1 MADFLQYLA
10 ILDSDPDDAAAL
22 AGLASHAPDAAR
34 DPGAL
39 AALAEARKTLRERG
53 RLEVVVRLYD
63 LEISASP
70 EPGRRADLLLEK
82 AELLEEELL
91 DEPAA
96 VAALRQVLTLRAG
109 DESASETL
117 AQISLVRD
125 NWEKFAGKYLDEAK
139 GSTDRQLATSL
150 YLSAA
155 EIFARHRPG
164 SPEVEETLRRALEV
178 DPRNRRAA
186 QHLERVLRGAGR
198 WAELAAFLE
207 QRVESASSRE
217 ERIAALLGLA
227 DAYRGHLG
235 EPARAL
241 EQARKVIALDPAQP
255 QAIRQLADGYEQD
268 ENWHGLVALY
278 SAALKARRGNER
290 EDLGMLL
297 QVGMVLWRRL
307 ADLDAAEDYF
317 RRIRKVDLAHPAALD
332 FYRAYYPPRGEGA
345 KLLQMLRQAEKAPVA
360 PGTPTGAAEARS
372 RALAIEI
379 AELAEASLGSPDKAI
394 DAWKQMLRAD
404 PTSVEARRALERL
417 YRKTEKWNALLD
429 LMKEEVE
436 KLPEADVRGRV
447 ARLLDIVDIYRDRLK
462 LDVMVINTF
471 NTILKL
477 DPDHRRALD
486 ELAGKYKALG
496 RWNDLIGVLTRKS
509 ELEDAPIADRV
520 AILREVADLWSER
533 FGNFAQAIR
542 PLERILELA
551 PDDADA
557 AVRLKDIYTRRRQ
570 WRQLITLVEREAA
583 VVDGEARRAK
593 QVEMARLAAE
603 RLGDSRLAI
612 EIYNQ
617 LLAEAE
623 PATDLSEP
631 LAALAGLYER
641 DKRWLAL
648 AEILR
653 RQRAQVTTAAQAV
666 PILERLGA
674 LFADRVGA
682 PAQAASVLRE
692 ILDLDAT
699 HGKALR
705 TLRELYAQAADYD
718 GLEQLYGGLGQ
729 WDELIDALVGIADRM
744 DDRATRLAVLERAA
758 AVAQRR
764 IEESGRLD
772 TRAEP
777 RDGGKAKADPGD
789 RAARVW
795 ERVLSVDPQHAGAAR
810 ALAPIYARAEKWSR
824 LVPVLEIELAHA
836 TTDDERRRILAEV
849 RTLCEQRLGSR
860 ALAFTWT
867 VRAVELDPHVP
878 ALAADLLRLA
888 QEPDQWREVQATFDR
903 HLGADSKLAPAD
915 QLRLLREQARIA
927 AARLHDP
934 ERARDYERRV
944 LVLAPDDEV
953 AEAHLEEL
961 AIQLHDW
968 PELLGSYRRRA
979 EHAEAD
985 EKVALYFRAA
995 TIEEERLADLDAAAT
1010 TYRQILA
1017 IDPGSVRALHALAK
1031 VEEARGDWDGLDQ
1044 VLDAELAISTDAEV
1058 RFALLMRLGALE
1070 QKSLDRPVS
1079 ALARYR
1085 AALAIPAANGA
1096 ARPVA
1101 LEAVVAFLD
1110 GDGPAKA
1117 VALAT
1122 RAEVARDALP
1132 LFERARDPGRVA
1144 RALEVM
1150 RAATPGTDAR
1160 ALEHDRRLVA
1170 LYGGEL
1176 ADPARAWDA
1185 AARVHAVEPTDD
1197 DNRAVLHRL
1206 AGTLG
1211 RHVELAARL
1220 QAGLGQAQ
1228 AAGAPAGQ
1236 IRVLAAELAQVSS
1249 NELADAAAA
1258 ERAWLAVLAAEP
1270 DAADAF
1276 AALAQIYRGVARW
1289 GDLRALL
1296 ERRVEVTHDDRIR
1309 KAALVELAQLDEDVL
1324 GDPTGAIAAHTR
1336 ILDLEPTALASYKA
1350 LERLYADGQGW
1361 AELEQLLNREH
1372 DVVADK
1378 DQAQLYYRRA
1388 ELRAHKLG
1396 DPAGAVDLLEQVVA
1410 RQRGHADGRELLE
1423 ELLPQPALRLRI
1435 ARMLEPLYLADHLW
1449 KDLVLVL
1456 GAQRE
1461 LAVGPG
1467 EAVELYAR
1475 IAAVEEQE
1483 LATPRAAFDSWTA
1496 ALLLDPTDL
1505 RARQALPRLGAQ
1517 LDRWPEVTAAWEKA
1531 AAAVPDHDVATRAA
1545 LFGELGEL
1553 YDLHLGDTEHA
1564 TSAYERLLAADP
1576 HGPTAAVAMAALARL
1591 YEEGERWPELRAI
1604 LRRQADNVDSANL
1617 GARKALLARVAGL
1630 DEARLANPAAA
1641 IETWR
1646 EVAGDDPDDRDA
1658 LTALERL
1665 HQGGEQWPALVEILR
1680 RKAELAGAPE
1690 AAKVELRRI
1699 AEIHEIMLEQ
1709 PSDAIAAHL
1718 EILDHLP
1725 EDSETLHELSRL
1737 YRDGARHVDLL
1748 DVLERRLAAADDAGA
1763 PISERVALEAE
1774 IATLLAGPLARPAEA
1789 LDRWARVLVRQGDHA
1804 VALAAVEHALD
1815 DRDLR
1820 GRAVEILRPL
1830 YDSTGQDDKLA
1841 GLLTRVATSADDVR
1855 EQLAAWSDVGLVRE
1869 RRLRDLPGAFDA
1881 RIKALEAAVTE
1892 PELPQA
1898 LGEVERLAAQLG
1910 REGDLIDVYRRIAPD
1925 VLDGEIQRRLYLD
1938 VADLARAV
1946 RGDVALA
1953 REHYQKVIDAQPDDR
1968 RALHALE
1975 SIYREGG
1982 EHARL
1987 WEILSRKAELA
1998 GDDLDERVACLAE
2011 AAALSA
2017 GPLDRPDEA
2026 IAGWEQVLEL
2036 EPQRHDAVVALEALY
2051 RKGERWHD
2059 LVDLHE
2065 RRLGFAFTVEE
2076 AVALRVWLGEL
2087 HERELHD
2094 AHAAV
2099 DSYAAAL
2106 GGDPANPAALAALER
2121 FLDDA
2126 AVRALAAE
2134 VLEPIYVQRQDW
2146 PRLARIWE
2154 IELDAAADPPE
2165 RIRLT
2170 RQIAR
2175 LYEEQLEEFEDAMR
2189 WYARLFHEGPA
2200 DPAVRDQLHRL
2211 ASILDHWAQ
2220 LADIYAAHLADNAGD
2235 APEIRDI
2242 ALAAATIFDRRTG
2255 DVDRGQAAYRRA
2267 LAVPAPSPASVPDDA
2282 ELFRRLE
2289 ALLVRAERW
2298 DTLVEVYGET
2308 IAQAGQGQ
2316 LDRRLELHRKIAE
2329 IEETRRQSP
2338 ARAIDAYRELAGL
2351 AATTTASA
2359 MGAAAYELAATELD
2373 RLFRASGQWYDLVD
2387 LYQARIERATEA
2399 SRIAELR
2406 LGLADVLERELKDA
2420 AGAIEQHEQVL
2431 AERHGRD
2438 RAIAALER
2446 LVVAAEH
2453 RERIADI
2460 LEPVYRANDW
2470 WQKLVVILDAKLAY
2484 IDDPSAKVATL
2495 REIASLHEARGGDP
2509 DLAFDALARAWKL
2522 DVADEQVFDALVHL
2536 GSRLAAWDELVAT
2549 LEAGAGQSFDPEVAA
2564 TILAKVAE
2572 IEEIQRGDHPAAIR
2586 AWRKVLEHRTEDAVA
2601 LASLDRLLAVEGHAD
2616 QLVKVVERRAELAE
2630 DAGVR
2635 LVLLHRAASL
2645 YEEIL
2650 EQPREAIGAYKAV
2663 LAVDD
2668 ADLSALE
2675 ALERLYGQVNEPREL
2690 AQILTRRLELVTD
2703 APERRRLRFEAARIA
2718 DGELRDP
2725 YDAIAQLTAVLDDDA
2740 GDAAA
2745 LAELDRLYAREQM
2758 WPELQEIVDRR
2769 ALITSA
2775 VAERADLAFRAAA
2788 LVEREL
2794 AEPDAAI
2801 PRYSAVLQILPTHA
2815 PARAAL
2821 ERLTASD
2828 DHLDA
2833 AAAILERVYRAE
2845 AAAPALIRLYER
2857 RLSVTGNDPVERR
2870 AQWAALAELH
2880 EVLRADLPAAS
2891 QTWARALAETPSDL
2905 ELYQPL
2911 ERLAAARGAW
2921 PELAA
2926 LLETRLAAASGDPEL
2941 EYAYAA
2947 RLASIYEDALGDLER
2962 AAATLRRAVAVASD
2976 ERVPLA
2982 ALDRVLAR
2990 AGKWADLAVVLQQ
3003 EADAAPD
3010 DARAAELYFR
3020 LGDLRETALADLAG
3034 AVAAYREV
3042 LVRAPLHPAGRA
3054 ALERLLTSAEAQRAD
3069 IIDTL
3074 EPLYEAESEWGRLA
3088 DLLAAKLSVTR
3099 DHAERGAIYQR
3110 VAELAES
3117 RLGDNVRALD
3127 AVGGWLA
3134 EDPTSTEALAEL
3146 DRLAAGLGR
3155 WGEAAARLAGIAG
3168 SIDDVPTRLALLVH
3182 LGAIQLDRQGDAT
3195 AAAATY
3201 RAVLGLDPEAMIAL
3215 DALVR
3220 IHRQAGDRASLAD
3233 VQWQRA
3239 ALAFDPAEKR
3249 RALVEAAGL
3258 REQLGATAGAI
3269 AAWQAVLDL
3278 DDADRDAL
3286 GHLAALHERAGDWR
3300 ALVDTLTQAARFA
3313 DGGDEKHLK
3322 VRIAELHGTLG
3333 DTSAAVAAWR
3343 DVAELD
3349 PSDDAALG
3357 QLEAAHAATG
3367 DWLAVQDV
3375 LTRRLDLARATR
3387 DKLALIERMAAIA
3400 QDRRGSVDDAIGH
3413 WFAALEIDNAHLP
3426 AYDHLEALLT
3436 QGQRW
3441 HDLVELLERRAEL
3454 HGTLGHSELE
3464 LAALARAAD
3473 TWEGPLDN
3481 PDAAGELL
3489 EKILRREPG
3498 SVAALTRLARIYER
3512 ANDWDRA
3519 SKVLGQA
3526 LALGPKGKDAAD
3538 LFYRLGE
3545 VAHHASGDLDTAQAH
3560 WRQALTHDGGHAPS
3574 IAALEKVAR
3583 ERGDHAGL
3591 ADLLARRVANA
3602 APADR
3607 LALELEL
3614 AELYRKLGRAEAAIP
3629 LLERAVAATPNDV
3642 RVIGPLADLYFAANR
3657 FEAAAPLYDRLAE
3670 DAKAA
3675 RRMKDVAKFRQRQG
3689 GILEVRGDTAGALAA
3704 YEEAFRV
3711 NATDLPTM
3719 AGLGRIYMAQ
3729 KDWEKARRVYRSLVL
3744 QTIDADVGIT
3754 KAEVYWALGVIHV
3767 ELNEAPKAKGMFQR
3781 GLELEPHNDK
3791 LKAALAALG

>member
-22 AGLASHAPDAAR
+22 AGLTSHAPGAAQ

-39 AALAEARKTLRERG
+39 AALADARKTLRERG
-53 RLEVVVRLYD
+53 RLEVVARLYD
-63 LEISASP
+63 LEIGAVSEAA
-70 EPGRRADLLLEK
+70 RRADLLLEK
-82 AELLEEELL
+82 GMLLEDELL
-91 DEPAA
+91 DEPGA
-96 VAALRQVLTLRAG
+96 VECLRQVLTLRPG
-109 DESASETL
+109 DETATETL
-117 AQISLVRD
+117 QQIGLVRD

-155 EIFARHRPG
+155 EIYARHRPA
-164 SPEVEETLRRALEV
+164 SAEVEQYLRRALEV

-186 QHLERVLRGAGR
+186 LHLERVLRAAGR

-227 DAYRGHLG
+227 DAYRLHLG

-241 EQARKVIALDPAQP
+241 EQAKKVIAIDPAQA
-255 QAIRQLADGYEQD
+255 QAIRQLADAYEAD

-307 ADLDAAEDYF
+307 GDLDAAEDYF
-317 RRIRKVDLAHPAALD
+317 RRIRKVDLGHPAALD

-345 KLLQMLRQAEKAPVA
+345 KLLQVLRQAEKAPLP
-360 PGTPTGAAEARS
+360 PGTPPAAADARS

-404 PTSVEARRALERL
+404 PTSIEARRALERL

-447 ARLLDIVDIYRDRLK
+447 GRLLDIVDIYRDRLK
-462 LDVMVINTF
+462 LDVMVINTY

-486 ELAGKYKALG
+486 ELALKYKALG

-509 ELEDAPIADRV
+509 ELEDAPLAERV

-551 PDDADA
+551 PEDQDA
-557 AVRLKDIYTRRRQ
+557 ATRLKDIYTRRRQ

-612 EIYNQ
+612 EIYNTI
-617 LLAEAE
+617 LAEAE
-623 PATDLSEP
+623 QGDGAGADLTEA

-653 RQRAQVTTAAQAV
+653 RQREQVATPALAI

-682 PAQAASVLRE
+682 PAQAAAVLRE

-699 HGKALR
+699 HTKALR

-718 GLEQLYGGLGQ
+718 GLEKLYGGLGQ
-729 WDELIDALVGIADRM
+729 WDELIDALIAIADRM
-744 DDRATRLAVLERAA
+744 DDRTTRLAVLERAA
-758 AVAQRR
+758 GVAQRR
-764 IEESGRLD
+764 IDESGRHG
-772 TRAEP
+772 
-777 RDGGKAKADPGD
+777 DGKKHDPGD

-795 ERVLSVDPQHAGAAR
+795 ERVLGVDPQHAGAAR

-824 LVPVLEIELAHA
+824 LVPVLEIELTHA
-836 TTDDERRRILAEV
+836 TDLAERRRILSEI

-867 VRAVELDPHVP
+867 LRAVDLDPDVP

-888 QEPDQWREVQATFDR
+888 QEPEQWREVQATFDR
-903 HLGADSKLAPAD
+903 HLGPATTLAPEH

-944 LVLAPDDEV
+944 LGLAPGDEV

-979 EHAEAD
+979 EQADAD
-985 EKVALYFRAA
+985 EKVALLFRAA
-995 TIEEERLADLDAAAT
+995 TIEEERLADLDAAAA
-1010 TYRQILA
+1010 TYRQVLA

-1031 VEEARGDWDGLDQ
+1031 VEEARGDWEGLDQ
-1044 VLDAELAISTDAEV
+1044 VLDAELAIATDAEA
-1058 RFALLMRLGALE
+1058 RFGLLMRLGGLE
-1070 QKSLDRPVS
+1070 LKSLDRPIA
-1079 ALARYR
+1079 ALSRYR
-1085 AALAIPAANGA
+1085 SALAIPLPNGA
-1096 ARPVA
+1096 ARPAA
-1101 LEAVVAFLD
+1101 LEAVVTFLD

-1122 RAEVARDALP
+1122 RAEVARDLLP
-1132 LFERARDPGRVA
+1132 LFEKARDPQRVA
-1144 RALEVM
+1144 RALEVL
-1150 RAATPGTDAR
+1150 RADAPAGAV
-1160 ALEHDRRLVA
+1160 ALEYDRRLVA
-1170 LYGGEL
+1170 LYSGEL

-1185 AARVHAVEPTDD
+1185 AGRVHAAEPTDD
-1197 DNRAVLHRL
+1197 RNRAALHRL

-1211 RHVELAARL
+1211 RHADLAARL
-1220 QAGLGQAQ
+1220 SAGLTQAK
-1228 AAGAPAGQ
+1228 ASGAPAGQ
-1236 IRVLAAELAQVSS
+1236 VRVLAAELAHVSS
-1249 NELADAAAA
+1249 NELADPSAA
-1258 ERAWLAVLAAEP
+1258 ERAWLAVLEAEP

-1276 AALAQIYRGVARW
+1276 GALAQLYRGAARW
-1289 GDLRALL
+1289 NDLRALL
-1296 ERRVEVTHDDRIR
+1296 ERRIAVTFDDRIR
-1309 KAALVELAQLDEDVL
+1309 LAALVELAQLEEDVL
-1324 GDPTGAIAAHTR
+1324 GDPGRAIGAHNR
-1336 ILDLEPTALASYKA
+1336 ILEIDPGALPSYKA
-1350 LERLYADGQGW
+1350 LERLYAEGQAW
-1361 AELEQLLNREH
+1361 AELEQLLTREH
-1372 DVVADK
+1372 DVAADK

-1396 DPAGAVDLLEQVVA
+1396 DATGAVDLLEQVVA

-1467 EAVELYAR
+1467 EAVELLAR

-1483 LATPRAAFDSWTA
+1483 LATPRAAFDSWTQ
-1496 ALLLDPTDL
+1496 ALLLDPTDA

-1531 AAAVPDHDVATRAA
+1531 AAATADHDVATRAA
-1545 LFGELGEL
+1545 LFAELGEL

-1576 HGPTAAVAMAALARL
+1576 HGSTAATAMTALARL
-1591 YEEGERWPELRAI
+1591 YEENERWADLRAI
-1604 LRRQADNVDSANL
+1604 LRRQADNVDSTNV

-1630 DEARLANPAAA
+1630 DEQRLASAAHA

-1646 EVAGDDPDDRDA
+1646 EVAADDPDDRDA
-1658 LTALERL
+1658 LAALERL
-1665 HQGGEQWPALVEILR
+1665 HQAGEQWPELVEVLR
-1680 RKAELAGAPE
+1680 RKAELAGVPE
-1690 AAKVELRRI
+1690 LAKVELRRI
-1699 AEIHEIMLEQ
+1699 AEIHEIMLER

-1725 EDSETLHELSRL
+1725 EDTETLAELSRL
-1737 YRDGARHVDLL
+1737 YRDGNRPVDLL
-1748 DVLERRLAAADDAGA
+1748 DVLERRLAAADDNGA
-1763 PISERVALEAE
+1763 PIAERVALEAE
-1774 IATLLAGPLARPAEA
+1774 IATLLAGPLERPAEA
-1789 LDRWARVLVRQGDHA
+1789 LDRWARVLGRQGDHA
-1804 VALAAVEHALD
+1804 VALAAVERALD

-1841 GLLTRVATSADDVR
+1841 ALLTRVATGADDVR
-1855 EQLAAWSDVGLVRE
+1855 ERLTAWSDVALVRE
-1869 RRLRDLPGAFDA
+1869 RRQGDLAGAFDA
-1881 RIKALEAAVTE
+1881 RIHALEAAVAE
-1892 PELPQA
+1892 PELPTA

-1982 EHARL
+1982 EHGRL

-2017 GPLDRPDEA
+2017 GPLNRPDEA
-2026 IAGWEQVLEL
+2026 IAGWESVLEL
-2036 EPQRHDAVVALEALY
+2036 EPQRQDAVAALEALY
-2051 RKGERWHD
+2051 RQGQRWHD

-2076 AVALRVWLGEL
+2076 AVALRVRLGEI
-2087 HERELHD
+2087 HEKELHD
-2094 AHAAV
+2094 ANAAV

-2106 GGDPANPAALAALER
+2106 GGDPANPQALAALER

-2154 IELDAAADPPE
+2154 IELDAAADPAE

-2175 LYEEQLEEFEDAMR
+2175 LYEEQLEDFEPAMR
-2189 WYARLFHEGPA
+2189 WYARLFEESPA
-2200 DPAVRDQLHRL
+2200 DPAARDQLHRL

-2220 LADIYAAHLADNAGD
+2220 LADIYQAHLADNPGD

-2267 LAVPAPSPASVPDDA
+2267 LSIAAPSPASVPDDA

-2298 DTLVEVYGET
+2298 DTLVEVYAEA
-2308 IAQAGQGQ
+2308 IAQAGSGQ
-2316 LDRRLELHRKIAE
+2316 LERRLELHRKIAE
-2329 IEETRRQSP
+2329 IEEHKRRSP
-2338 ARAIDAYRELAGL
+2338 VRAIDAYRELAGL

-2373 RLFRASGQWYDLVD
+2373 RLYRAAGQWYDLTD
-2387 LYQARIERATEA
+2387 LYQARIERATDA
-2399 SRIAELR
+2399 ARIAELR

-2420 AGAIEQHEQVL
+2420 TGAIEQHELVL
-2431 AERHGRD
+2431 ADRHGRD
-2438 RAIAALER
+2438 RAIASLER
-2446 LVVAAEH
+2446 LVVAPEH
-2453 RERIADI
+2453 RERIAEI

-2484 IDDPSAKVATL
+2484 IDDAPTKVATL
-2495 REIASLHEARGGDP
+2495 REIATIHEARGGDP

-2522 DVADEQVFDALVHL
+2522 DVADDSVFDALVHL

-2549 LEAGAGQSFDPEVAA
+2549 LEAGAGQSFDPDVSA

-2572 IEEIQRGDHPAAIR
+2572 IEEVQRGDHPAAIR
-2586 AWRKVLEHRTEDAVA
+2586 AWRKVLEHRPEDPVA
-2601 LASLDRLLAVEGHAD
+2601 LASLDRLLAVEGKAD
-2616 QLVKVVERRAELAE
+2616 ELVKVVERRAELAE

-2635 LVLLHRAASL
+2635 LVLLHRVASL

-2650 EQPREAIGAYKAV
+2650 ERPRDAIGAYKAV

-2675 ALERLYGQVNEPREL
+2675 ALERLYGQVGEPREL
-2690 AQILTRRLELVTD
+2690 AQILTRRLELVTE
-2703 APERRRLRFEAARIA
+2703 PQERRRLRLEAARIA
-2718 DGELRDP
+2718 DTELRDP

-2740 GDAAA
+2740 GDAFA

-2758 WPELQEIVDRR
+2758 WPELLDVVDRR
-2769 ALITSA
+2769 ALLATA
-2775 VAERADLAFRAAA
+2775 VGDRADLAFRAAG

-2801 PRYSAVLQILPTHA
+2801 PRYNAVLQIQSTHA

-2821 ERLTASD
+2821 ERLTAID
-2828 DHLDA
+2828 DHLEA
-2833 AAAILERVYRAE
+2833 ASAILERVYRAE
-2845 AAAPALIRLYER
+2845 GSVEPLVRLYER
-2857 RLSVTGNDPVERR
+2857 RLTVTANDPATRR
-2870 AQWAALAELH
+2870 DQWAALADIH
-2880 EVLRADLPAAS
+2880 EVLRADLAS
-2891 QTWARALAETPSDL
+2891 ASATWARALAETPSDL
-2905 ELYQPL
+2905 ELYAPL

-2926 LLETRLAAASGDPEL
+2926 LLETRLAAAAGDPEL
-2941 EYAYAA
+2941 EYAYAT

-2962 AAATLRRAVAVASD
+2962 AATTLRRAAAVASD

-2990 AGKWADLAVVLQQ
+2990 AGKWAELAVVLQQ

-3020 LGDLRETALADLAG
+3020 LGDLRETSLADVAG

-3042 LVRAPLHPAGRA
+3042 LTRAPLHPAGRA
-3054 ALERLLTSAEAQRAD
+3054 ALERLLGTAEAERAD

-3088 DLLAAKLSVTR
+3088 DLLAAKLAVTR
-3099 DHAERGAIYQR
+3099 DHGERGAIYQR
-3110 VAELAES
+3110 IAELAES

-3155 WGEAAARLAGIAG
+3155 WGEAAARLGGIA
-3168 SIDDVPTRLALLVH
+3168 SSVDDIPTRLALLVH
-3182 LGAIQLDRQGDAT
+3182 LGAIQLDRQGDTA

-3201 RAVLGLDPEAMIAL
+3201 RAVLGLDPESMVAL

-3220 IHRQAGDRASLAD
+3220 IHRQAGDRAGLAD

-3239 ALAFDPAEKR
+3239 ALAFDPTEKR
-3249 RALVEAAGL
+3249 RALVEAASL
-3258 REQLGATAGAI
+3258 REQLGQAAAAI
-3269 AAWQAVLDL
+3269 TAWQAVLDL

-3286 GHLAALHERAGDWR
+3286 AHLAALHEQGSDWR
-3300 ALVDTLTQAARFA
+3300 ALVDTLTQEARFA
-3313 DGGDEKHLK
+3313 DGPEEKRLK
-3322 VRIAELHGTLG
+3322 VRIAELHARLG

-3343 DVAELD
+3343 DVADLD
-3349 PSDDAALG
+3349 PNDDAALA
-3357 QLEAAHAATG
+3357 QLEAAHAAAA

-3375 LTRRLDLARATR
+3375 LTRRLDLARSKS
-3387 DKLALIERMAAIA
+3387 DKLAIIERMAAIA
-3400 QDRRGSVDDAIGH
+3400 IDQRGSVDDAIGH

-3426 AYDHLEALLT
+3426 AYAHLEQLLT
-3436 QGQRW
+3436 RGQRW
-3441 HDLVELLERRAEL
+3441 HDLVELLERLAEL
-3454 HGTLGHSELE
+3454 HGTLGNSELE
-3464 LAALARAAD
+3464 LGALARAAD

-3481 PDAAGELL
+3481 PDAAGEIL

-3512 ANDWDRA
+3512 SADWDRA
-3519 SKVLGQA
+3519 TKVLGQA

-3538 LFYRLGE
+3538 LFFRLGE
-3545 VAHHASGDLDTAQAH
+3545 VAHRASGDLDTAQAH
-3560 WRQALTHDGGHAPS
+3560 WRQALTHDGAHAPS

-3583 ERGDHAGL
+3583 DRGDHAGL

-3607 LALELEL
+3607 QALELEL

-3629 LLERAVAATPNDV
+3629 LLERAAAATPTDV
-3642 RVIGPLADLYFAANR
+3642 RVIGPLADLYFAAGR
-3657 FEAAAPLYDRLAE
+3657 LEAAAPLYDRLAE

-3689 GILEVRGDTAGALAA
+3689 GILEARGDAAGALAA

-3744 QTIDADVGIT
+3744 QTIDADVGVT
-3754 KAEVYWALGVIHV
+3754 KADVYWALGVIHV

-3781 GLELEPHNDK
+3781 GLELEPHNEK